1 VVPVYVHQPVSDV
14 VAPPQ
19 RLVAFARVGLAA
31 GQSTVVHLS
40 FPVPVLAVTPGD
52 IDATGRPQ
60 VEPGGYQVQVD
71 TASADFTVG

>member
-1 VVPVYVHQPVSDV
+1 M
-14 VAPPQ
+14 
-19 RLVAFARVGLAA
+19 AFARVGLAA